1 MLNRAKDK
9 KRNMKLIKIGAAVAA
24 SSLALGP
31 LADHL
36 EDKAFKKGK
45 YKTAAALR
53 ALTYASY
60 FTFTGSLGVVGDG
73 INNERLRR
81 TPIKKQIERL
91 ENRNY
96 NIRNEQQIIKN
107 PKLSDQEI
115 KRLDKLQKKVNNI
128 KTEKEWDRF
137 ENSDEGS
144 EYRSYVVRETQS
156 NHLDRLDTESR
167 KNDKLIKR
175 LKNQL

>member
-1 MLNRAKDK
+1 MLDRAKDK
-9 KRNMKLIKIGAAVAA
+9 KRNMRLIKIGSAVAA
-24 SSLALGP
+24 SSMVLGP
-31 LADHL
+31 LADYL
-36 EDKAFKKGK
+36 EDKAYEKGK

-53 ALTYASY
+53 ALYYASGVA
-60 FTFTGSLGVVGDG
+60 FTGSVGLAGEG
-73 INNERLRR
+73 INNERIRR
-81 TPIKKQIERL
+81 KPIKKQIERL
-91 ENRNY
+91 ENRNS

-144 EYRSYVVRETQS
+144 EYRSYVVRESQS